1 MRITIDRQNVIMA
14 KNFNVQNYQILL
26 SEYPFFYD
34 LIGFMKKLAGKTL
47 IISCKILYKMCL
59 AIPFR
64 MISGLFSPHFVSGML
79 HFLTFF

>member
-34 LIGFMKKLAGKTL
+34 LIGFMKNWQVK
-47 IISCKILYKMCL
+47 
-59 AIPFR
+59 
-64 MISGLFSPHFVSGML
+64 H
-79 HFLTFF
+79 